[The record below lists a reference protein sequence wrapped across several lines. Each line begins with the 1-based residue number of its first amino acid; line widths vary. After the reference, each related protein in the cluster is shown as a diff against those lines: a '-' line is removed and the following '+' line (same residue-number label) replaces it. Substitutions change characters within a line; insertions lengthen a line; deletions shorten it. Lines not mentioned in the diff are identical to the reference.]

1 MSEKYFDLH
10 IDGIG
15 YLNRVREVRPRR
27 GGEPFLAVD
36 ISALHGSSEAPQ
48 RTRFDCRVVGDEA
61 RHVLQEVI
69 PAIQAG
75 LPVLATF
82 RLGDL
87 YAEAFTYRHGERTG
101 ETGISLK
108 ARLLR
113 LGWVRINGE
122 PFWEAQRGDPSAR
135 ASSEAAAATPEEPLP
150 EPELDS
156 SELPA
161 EVALS
166 RTDPDFQ
173 IRKQRLKE
181 LGYRFDPQ
189 AKVWRLPAAA

>member
-15 YLNRVREVRPRR
+15 YLNRVREIRPRR

-36 ISALHGSSEAPQ
+36 IAALHGSSEAPQ
-48 RTRFDCRVVGDEA
+48 RTRFDCRVVGEEA
-61 RHVLQEVI
+61 RRVLQEVI
-69 PAIQAG
+69 PAIQAH

-87 YAEAFTYRHGERTG
+87 YAEPFTYRHGERAG

-113 LGWVRINGE
+113 LGWVRVNGE
-122 PFWEAQRGDPSAR
+122 PFWEAHRCD
-135 ASSEAAAATPEEPLP
+135 AAAEAPERSGDEPVDQGS
-150 EPELDS
+150 DS
-156 SELPA
+156 QALPA

-166 RTDPDFQ
+166 KSDPDFEA
-173 IRKQRLKE
+173 RKQQLKE
-181 LGYRFDPQ
+181 LGYRFDAK
-189 AKVWRLPAAA
+189 AKVWRQPQAA